1 MNIKELKEIA
11 AKLLIFNKNALKAYE
26 PKKDVLDANIKYWL
40 KNKEL
45 IQLKKG
51 LYALREKYEKE
62 PKKDLYL
69 EYLAGQMIQP
79 SYLSLEYVLA
89 KYQILSEPAR
99 ALTSV
104 TVKTTRE
111 IINEAGAFRY
121 YSITP
126 KLFSGYSAK
135 YFYGAPIFEA
145 DKSKAL
151 FDYLY
156 LRFLKDEPINRDAIE
171 NLRLNWEN
179 ISVKEFAQAG
189 SYLKLIK
196 SRRLKDVFAIIKSQ
210 YYLYA

>member
-1 MNIKELKEIA
+1 MTIKELKENT
-11 AKLLIFNKNALKAYE
+11 AKLLILNKNALKAIE
-26 PKKDVLDANIKYWL
+26 PRKDVLDANIKYWL

-45 IQLKKG
+45 IRLKKG
-51 LYALREKYEKE
+51 LYILREKYDKE
-62 PKKDLYL
+62 PNKDLYL
-69 EYLAGQMIQP
+69 EYLAGQIIQP

-99 ALTSV
+99 AITSI

-126 KLFSGYSAK
+126 KLFFGYNVK
-135 YFYGAPIFEA
+135 YFSGAPIFEA
-145 DKSKAL
+145 NKSKAL

-156 LRFLKDEPINRDAIE
+156 LRFIKNEPINSESIA

-179 ISVKEFAQAG
+179 IGAKEFAQSY
-189 SYLKLIK
+189 SYLKLTK
-196 SRRLKDVFAIIKSQ
+196 SRRLKKALDLIKAK
-210 YYLYA
+210 YYA